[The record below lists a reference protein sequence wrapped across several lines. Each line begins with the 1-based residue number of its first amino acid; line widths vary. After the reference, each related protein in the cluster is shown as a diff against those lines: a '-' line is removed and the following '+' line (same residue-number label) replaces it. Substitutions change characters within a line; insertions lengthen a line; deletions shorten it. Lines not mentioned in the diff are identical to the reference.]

1 MLLFNLAF
9 FLAVTAIIVAFVNP
23 KSKTQIWLY
32 SIVIPILLAFV
43 IAVFE
48 ASFSESRY
56 SFSNKIAESIGG
68 SLISI
73 IVAII
78 TLFVCLKKKFNVGEQ
93 YKLPKGLIISI
104 VVCLILG
111 AISEYGNYSREKRL
125 RQSTETSSSE
135 GILEDVNQTTT
146 TFDCG
151 SFSLEYPDSFKATP
165 IQNAPHAV
173 LKLVSDYCFWA
184 ASYREIENDKDVDI
198 WDDEI
203 LKLYGQSPVDD
214 NKIVDIKKESIETK
228 GGTVRCLK
236 FLSNTSK
243 TEQGMEI
250 NLKNVT
256 YLMMNNS
263 FLFTFAFMC
272 PGKFIKGDNTNS
284 FDILMSGLT
293 FKN

>member
-9 FLAVTAIIVAFVNP
+9 FLAVTAIIISVVKP
-23 KSKTQIWLY
+23 KSKTQICLF
-32 SIVIPILLAFV
+32 SIGVPFLLAFA

-56 SFSNKIAESIGG
+56 SYSNKIAESIGG

-78 TLFVCLKKKFNVGEQ
+78 TLFICLKKKFTLGEQ
-93 YKLPKGLIISI
+93 YKMPKNLVISI
-104 VVCLILG
+104 AVFLILG
-111 AISEYGNYSREKRL
+111 AISEYGNYSREKKL
-125 RQSTETSSSE
+125 RQSTETSSNE
-135 GILEDVNQTTT
+135 HIVENVNQTTK

-151 SFSLEYPDSFKATP
+151 SFSLEYPDSFETTP

-184 ASYREIENDKDVDI
+184 ASYREIENKDGIDI

-203 LKLYGQSPVDD
+203 INLYGQSPVDD
-214 NKIVDIKKESIETK
+214 NKIIDVMKETISTK

-236 FLSNTSK
+236 ILSNTYK
-243 TEQGMEI
+243 IEQGMDI
-250 NLKNVT
+250 YLKVAT
-256 YLMMNNS
+256 YIMIRDG
-263 FLFTFAFMC
+263 FLFTFAFTS
-272 PGKFIKGDNTNS
+272 PGKYVKGDKAASN
-284 FDILMSGLT
+284 DILMEGLM
-293 FKN
+293 FKD